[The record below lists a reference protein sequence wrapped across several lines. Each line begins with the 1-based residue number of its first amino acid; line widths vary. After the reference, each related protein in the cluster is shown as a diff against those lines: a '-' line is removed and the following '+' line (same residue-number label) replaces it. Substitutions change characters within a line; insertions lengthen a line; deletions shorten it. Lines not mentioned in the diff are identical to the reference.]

1 MASYK
6 KYTKKTP
13 EERQKE
19 VRDLTKNATERM
31 NQVVTD
37 PKDLKEHLDFMSK
50 MHDYS
55 HKNQAMMAS
64 QYDGA
69 LAVGSAKKWRDEYG
83 LYIRKGQK
91 AIKIFAPTKYNAFHI
106 NNKSYTYSQLNDE
119 QKQQAKNGELDKY
132 KKQITGFKL
141 VPVFDLTQTT
151 AKPEDYPK
159 YYPNKPEHYNYE
171 GHNLKH
177 LTNALQHTAENR
189 DIKVYNDVSFNSAT
203 KGGYSKD
210 NHSIYMSDNLTETN
224 YVKTFIHEMA
234 HADLHRSIESEQ
246 KSRGLKEVEA
256 EMTAYV
262 VSKHYDLH
270 ADQESLS
277 YMNNWSQALSKD
289 EDLDSVF
296 STVQKS
302 SHKMIEDINQSLE
315 QTYELSKEDNK
326 ERFMIQGIN
335 KSGSKGQSVSFNDY
349 NQNAINLEHRNQYE
363 QYTIKDNET
372 GKHTFVDTHQLNKQ
386 FNSHSYEKLTDAM
399 LDILKNRSDSASKHF
414 MLEYNK
420 AQREKFTAT
429 HSSLEME

>member
-1 MASYK
+1 
-6 KYTKKTP
+6 
-13 EERQKE
+13 
-19 VRDLTKNATERM
+19 
-31 NQVVTD
+31 
-37 PKDLKEHLDFMSK
+37 MS
-50 MHDYS
+50 
-55 HKNQAMMAS
+55 
-64 QYDGA
+64 
-69 LAVGSAKKWRDEYG
+69 
-83 LYIRKGQK
+83 
-91 AIKIFAPTKYNAFHI
+91 
-106 NNKSYTYSQLNDE
+106 
-119 QKQQAKNGELDKY
+119 
-132 KKQITGFKL
+132 
-141 VPVFDLTQTT
+141 VF
-151 AKPEDYPK
+151 
-159 YYPNKPEHYNYE
+159 
-171 GHNLKH
+171 
-177 LTNALQHTAENR
+177 
-189 DIKVYNDVSFNSAT
+189 
-203 KGGYSKD
+203 
-210 NHSIYMSDNLTETN
+210 
-224 YVKTFIHEMA
+224 
-234 HADLHRSIESEQ
+234 
-246 KSRGLKEVEA
+246 EA

-270 ADQESLS
+270 PDQESLS

-386 FNSHSYEKLTDAM
+386 FSSHPYEKLTDAM
-399 LDILKNRSDSASKHF
+399 LDIVKNRSDSASKHF

-420 AQREKFTAT
+420 AQREKQSVK